1 MVSPNS
7 DSGLD
12 ATPAPMVRAV
22 ESTLVLAFLA
32 GERGGFHEEALNMN
46 GRERIVT
53 EMAFR
58 FGRADIVIFHD
69 DGSATVVEAKD
80 GSRGYN
86 HVLCGIGQVGLYA
99 TQLAMTKGAVTKVRR
114 ALMWTSTGDM
124 WLDTLIV
131 VACQEAGVIA
141 VEWPTMA
148 VLVDAIT
155 RGRAGWQPP
164 AK

>member
-1 MVSPNS
+1 
-7 DSGLD
+7 
-12 ATPAPMVRAV
+12 MVRAV

-99 TQLAMTKGAVTKVRR
+99 TQLAMTKGAITKVRR

-124 WLDTLIV
+124 WVDTLIA